1 MRKNGI
7 GGPDMAIDVL
17 QEKVRKL
24 KNPSMVDLAINTSD
38 LPAHLLAEEGSAAAA
53 YGRFCRELLE
63 RLKGIVPAVRVSFTA
78 FALLG
83 ADGLNQLT
91 ATLKA
96 AKEMDYY
103 VALEAP
109 YVLSPMMAA
118 AAAEAV
124 FGAEALYPCDGLIIG
139 CYPGSDMI
147 KPFLPYVKEG
157 KKDLFPVVRTS
168 NKSAPEI
175 QDLLTGTRLV
185 HAAAADLINRFG
197 ADNAGKFG
205 YARVSVVAGASS
217 VESLRTLRTKYP
229 RLFLL
234 LDDMDY
240 SGCNA
245 KNCSHAFDKFGHGAV
260 VCAGPTVTLAW
271 KQAESDGSDYLDHA
285 AAAAER
291 MKKNLTRYTTVL

>member
-1 MRKNGI
+1 MS
-7 GGPDMAIDVL
+7 IDVL
-17 QEKVRKL
+17 QEKIRKL
-24 KNPSMVDLAINTSD
+24 KNPAMVDLAVNAAD
-38 LPAHLLAEEGSAAAA
+38 LPAHLVEEEGNPAAA
-53 YGRFCRELLE
+53 YGRFCREILTGL
-63 RLKGIVPAVRVSFTA
+63 RGLVPAVRLGFTA

-83 ADGLNQLT
+83 PEGLDQLI
-91 ATLKA
+91 ATLNT
-96 AKEMDYY
+96 AKEMGYY

-109 YVLSPMMAA
+109 YVISPMMAVA
-118 AAAEAV
+118 TAEAV
-124 FGAEALYPCDGLIIG
+124 FGENALYPCDGLIISA
-139 CYPGSDMI
+139 YPGSDVL

-157 KKDLFPVVRTS
+157 KKDIFPVVRTS

-197 ADNAGKFG
+197 ADNTGKFG

-217 VESLRTLRTKYP
+217 GDSLRTLRAKYP

-245 KNCSHAFDKFGHGAV
+245 KNCSYAFDKFGHGAV
-260 VCAGPTVTLAW
+260 VCAGPTITLAW
-271 KQAESDGSDYLDHA
+271 KQAESDGRDYLEHA
-285 AAAAER
+285 VAAAER
-291 MKKNLTRYTTVL
+291 MKKNLTRYTTIL